1 MKQLSRR
8 FLVSAVA
15 LFVAACVLR
24 APASLLTLILPPS
37 VQLRNVEGSF
47 WNGQASAVGVGGL
60 LVQEQVAWRFRPQ
73 SVLAATLE
81 WTISG
86 RLAERDSR
94 LTLSVR
100 PSGVELAGVSVVLP
114 LEPFAALH
122 PRLKLAQL
130 GAQLHATATRLRPQA
145 PLAATV
151 NIDQLSSPLVP
162 QSALGSYTLA
172 LEAGADGKGSWR
184 IAPVSG
190 NLQITGQGRFD
201 AGQSQIHGQVLLTA
215 KTPMPGLTPVLA
227 ALPKV
232 GEGYQLAF

>member
-1 MKQLSRR
+1 MKQRSRR
-8 FLVSAVA
+8 FLVSAAA
-15 LFVAACVLR
+15 LFLATCVLR

-47 WNGQASAVGVGGL
+47 WNGQVSAVGVGGL

-73 SVLAATLE
+73 AVLAAKLE

-86 RLAERDSR
+86 RLAEHNSR

-122 PRLKLAQL
+122 PRLKPAQL
-130 GAQLHATATRLRPQA
+130 GAQLHATAKSLRPQA
-145 PLAATV
+145 PMVATV
-151 NIDQLSSPLVP
+151 SIDRLSSPMVP
-162 QSALGSYTLA
+162 QSDLGSYTLA
-172 LEAGADGKGSWR
+172 LEAAADGKGSWR
-184 IAPVSG
+184 ITPVSG
-190 NLQITGQGRFD
+190 NLQVTGQGQFD
-201 AGQSQIHGQVLLTA
+201 VGQSQVHGQVLLTA
-215 KTPMPGLTPVLA
+215 KSPMPGLTPVLA